1 MWCAGFRIDHS
12 LRWDKRKKKQRCIH
26 TFLSFHNGIVMCLVS
41 TVPLINTHS
50 FWWVYWLS
58 PPLQHIMLQKYSLYS
73 CGGFIPKAPVYLIVS
88 FRHCQITYQRH
99 IAHFLPLATW
109 VPPIPHTFTRT
120 YKPFKTL
127 SNMMNK
133 KCHLIVIV
141 LISLIT
147 CVVEHFYGRFG
158 NSDIFFDLPVNCTIR
173 L

>member
-1 MWCAGFRIDHS
+1 MSCFHRPAH
-12 LRWDKRKKKQRCIH
+12 QH
-26 TFLSFHNGIVMCLVS
+26 TFVLMSILIITPSPTHNAAEIFIIFLWRIYSKSGIVE
-41 TVPLINTHS
+41 
-50 FWWVYWLS
+50 
-58 PPLQHIMLQKYSLYS
+58 
-73 CGGFIPKAPVYLIVS
+73 APVYLIVS

-173 L
+173 LCAWFFVWISSKHFCLML